1 MTPPPSSRAYG
12 PTRRGLLR
20 AGAVAAL
27 GITGQAC
34 GPSRRPGP
42 ARSVYVPTGTTLPG
56 DAERIERALAA
67 WDALGYPAL
76 ALRVEL
82 RDPHPQTIPPN
93 CVGCDPAIPITGTG
107 SGLAIAYTLPG
118 ASVVCTRGEE
128 WALVHECLHVLHQ
141 QEGAPPDLHHTDGDP
156 VNKGRW
162 PRVDAA
168 ARALRGSP

>member
-1 MTPPPSSRAYG
+1 MIPPRSSRAYG

-42 ARSVYVPTGTTLPG
+42 ARSVYVPVGTVQPG
-56 DAERIERALAA
+56 DAERIEAALRA
-67 WDALGYPAL
+67 WDGAGYPAL

-82 RDPHPQTIPPN
+82 RDPHPQTIPPA
-93 CVGCDPAIPITGTG
+93 CVGCDPAIPVAGTG

-118 ASVVCTRGEE
+118 ANVVCTRGEE
-128 WALVHECLHVLHQ
+128 WAMVHECLHVLHQ
-141 QEGAPPDLHHTDGDP
+141 QEGLAPDWLHQEP
-156 VNKGRW
+156 RW
-162 PRVDAA
+162 AAVDAA
-168 ARALRGSP
+168 ARALRGSL